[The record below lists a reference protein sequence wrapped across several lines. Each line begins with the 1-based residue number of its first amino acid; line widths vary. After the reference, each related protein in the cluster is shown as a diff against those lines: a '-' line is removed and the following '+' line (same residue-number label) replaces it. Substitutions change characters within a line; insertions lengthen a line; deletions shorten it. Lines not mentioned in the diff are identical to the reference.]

1 MGEQQQQEPRNNRK
15 NTGNKPN
22 KHSKAKRPSS
32 TSQSKH
38 HKKLEIKFNP
48 TKRVEYLTG
57 FSTRKKERRAFGLAM
72 QKVKDRQAKIDERK
86 DNRDATLEKVEEIE
100 RSKAALRYDDD
111 DDNNASD
118 YDDAGEGEKPL
129 HKKNQH
135 TFQDE
140 HTTNHFGGYVSVTTT
155 YGILSDNEEDND
167 DNDNDGNNNNVKK
180 QSFFERTKHGKDH
193 VDIQQKQAGNVSSYI
208 TKVKGSMNSSKK
220 KKHGGASCKK
230 GQHGAASM
238 KGMGSGTTLKMA
250 KKTLAKFKTKGGE
263 RERDGGGARGRG
275 KKRKGHR

>member
-32 TSQSKH
+32 SSQSKH

-57 FSTRKKERRAFGLAM
+57 FSARKKERRAFGLAM

-111 DDNNASD
+111 DDNASD
-118 YDDAGEGEKPL
+118 YDDDAEGEKPL

-155 YGILSDNEEDND
+155 YGILSDNEEDDD
-167 DNDNDGNNNNVKK
+167 DNDND
-180 QSFFERTKHGKDH
+180 
-193 VDIQQKQAGNVSSYI
+193 
-208 TKVKGSMNSSKK
+208 
-220 KKHGGASCKK
+220 
-230 GQHGAASM
+230 
-238 KGMGSGTTLKMA
+238 
-250 KKTLAKFKTKGGE
+250 
-263 RERDGGGARGRG
+263 
-275 KKRKGHR
+275 